1 MYSSPKIL
9 IDEKL
14 KLILLCHSAQIEQN
28 STTEYSSKSK
38 NDLSENE
45 NSDSLRQPEIYED
58 EFGKCS
64 TYSKISISANDR
76 LIILKKIVEKK
87 FGINLED
94 QIIVYKDKILKN
106 DLKLLSSFHLRQ
118 YSRIHIFDERD
129 LKGKKKN
136 NRNI

>member
-1 MYSSPKIL
+1 MYSNPKVL

-28 STTEYSSKSK
+28 NTSQYSSKSK

-45 NSDSLRQPEIYED
+45 NSDSPRQPEIYED

-76 LIILKKIVEKK
+76 LITLKKIVEKK

-106 DLKLLSSFHLRQ
+106 DLKILSSFHLRQ

-129 LKGKKKN
+129 LKGIKMF
-136 NRNI
+136 